1 MDVLTSY
8 QVLCPFVCFL
18 LFLMRI
24 IVLDMYCEC
33 SECSE
38 KNATIKMMAD
48 VGEAEAAEI
57 QLKTEKQLR

>member
-1 MDVLTSY
+1 
-8 QVLCPFVCFL
+8 
-18 LFLMRI
+18 MRI

-33 SECSE
+33 SEYSE